1 MLRNILKGQY
11 LNRDELKSL
20 NFKKLGN
27 NVLIDKS
34 VMIPNPLNLEI
45 GDNVRIDSNC
55 ILSSGKNG
63 KIVIKNNVH
72 IAPLNLIYCANEKQ
86 ILFEN
91 HSGLAAGC
99 KLYGRTENYRGKFL
113 MNPTHNDEDIDL
125 ITGDIILNKFATLGC
140 DSVLFPG
147 SIIPIGTV
155 LGSKSLYTSK
165 YPLREWSIY
174 AGVPL
179 KFIRDRHRDSE
190 KLSNKYNK

>member
-11 LNRDELKSL
+11 LKREELLSL

-55 ILSSGKNG
+55 ILSSGKTG
-63 KIVIKNNVH
+63 SIIIKNNVH
-72 IAPLNLIYCANEKQ
+72 IAPFNLIYCANEKR
-86 ILFEN
+86 ILFEK

-99 KLYGRTENYRGKFL
+99 KLYGRTENYGGQFL
-113 MNPTHNDEDIDL
+113 MNPTHNDEDIEL

-140 DSVLFPG
+140 DTVLFPG
-147 SIIPIGTV
+147 SNIPIGTV
-155 LGSKSLYTSK
+155 LGSKSLYTAK

-179 KFIRDRHRDSE
+179 KFIRDRNKGSE
-190 KLSNKYNK
+190 ELSNKYK